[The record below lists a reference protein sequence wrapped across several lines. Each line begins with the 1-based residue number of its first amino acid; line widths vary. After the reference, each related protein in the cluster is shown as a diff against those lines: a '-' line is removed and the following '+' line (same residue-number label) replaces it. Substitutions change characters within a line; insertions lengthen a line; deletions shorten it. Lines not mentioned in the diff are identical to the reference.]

1 MLYTLV
7 APPSVENTLDE
18 AMILWAHEGR
28 SWTVIENALADLKL
42 GGIDQALQSVDIV
55 PEQIR
60 SLIPKLK
67 AGPEGK
73 SIRLPEGN
81 PRVRR
86 SFQRKPR
93 RFEECALR
101 RR

>member
-1 MLYTLV
+1 L
-7 APPSVENTLDE
+7 ARD
-18 AMILWAHEGR
+18 R
-28 SWTVIENALADLKL
+28 NALAYLKL

-73 SIRLPEGN
+73 SIRLPETSGITDESVALLAAAFSRSK
-81 PRVRR
+81 PESLLLPVVRV
-86 SFQRKPR
+86 SGGDQQ
-93 RFEECALR
+93 
-101 RR
+101 